1 MAVEN
6 FKHYSNPFQ
15 LTYPAH
21 PRWSMRHMM
30 HIPNKAKV
38 ELVERYGNNMSSTE
52 LFTAVEISMQGIAS
66 YRDTLHMENLSLMG
80 DIEDGQIRY
89 PEIPRECVD
98 DRNQNRLPD
107 TLSWFA
113 GRALKAFDTN
123 NYFAK
128 IDSRTKYIAKY
139 AFDLGGVSQFGRPER
154 TKPTDDLVWYL
165 PGQLE
170 HDQRF
175 TNLKVYNYNE
185 PDMPLN
191 GAFGPHAVGRSGND
205 GVSMAYGQRSRGIL
219 DVDALVTDRANYPR
233 LQHLRLF
240 KKSVSLLLVSQ
251 MPANLRKIFP
261 LSGEDLQAWEHAK
274 ESKDPNKYRV
284 MNTDRLEQLDLTV
297 NEILNESA
305 QRFRNGEKIQD
316 FVLPLHTSVIAIAD
330 NPHSNNPHPAH
341 EQGKTH
347 KIIKTSSMFRY

>member
-1 MAVEN
+1 
-6 FKHYSNPFQ
+6 
-15 LTYPAH
+15 
-21 PRWSMRHMM
+21 
-30 HIPNKAKV
+30 
-38 ELVERYGNNMSSTE
+38 
-52 LFTAVEISMQGIAS
+52 
-66 YRDTLHMENLSLMG
+66 
-80 DIEDGQIRY
+80 
-89 PEIPRECVD
+89 
-98 DRNQNRLPD
+98 
-107 TLSWFA
+107 
-113 GRALKAFDTN
+113 
-123 NYFAK
+123 
-128 IDSRTKYIAKY
+128 
-139 AFDLGGVSQFGRPER
+139 
-154 TKPTDDLVWYL
+154 
-165 PGQLE
+165 
-170 HDQRF
+170 
-175 TNLKVYNYNE
+175 
-185 PDMPLN
+185 MPLN

-219 DVDALVTDRANYPR
+219 DVDALVTDSANYPR

-330 NPHSNNPHPAH
+330 NPHPNNPHPEH